1 MKRDYICPFCY
12 GNLQVC
18 EYIVFSARNTNK
30 KFGLVLLHPEI
41 GNYSIKSHPDFS
53 FHSGEH
59 IDFYCPMCHKSL
71 VSDIDENLIQLVLI
85 EDEKEYK
92 IYFSRIAGEKSTY
105 KVHGDDV
112 TSTGEHAD
120 RYTFFKLA
128 DKYKKYL

>member
-1 MKRDYICPFCY
+1 MKRDYLCPYCN

-18 EYIVFSARNTNK
+18 DYIVFSARNTK
-30 KFGLVLLHPEI
+30 KEFGLIMLHTEI
-41 GNYSIKSHPDFS
+41 GNYTSKKHQDFS
-53 FHSGEH
+53 FRPGEQ
-59 IDFYCPMCHKSL
+59 IDFFCPMCHKSL
-71 VSDIDENLIQLVLI
+71 VSDIDKNLIQVILL

-105 KVHGDDV
+105 KVHGDEV
-112 TSTGEHAD
+112 SSTGEHAE